1 MNAINQD
8 VRTRIHKCMTL
19 MKTTVDEGTAKLL
32 CAQSV
37 LGSRG
42 IGFYSRKATSRRS
55 SSRRNR
61 RSTTRR
67 NRA

>member
-1 MNAINQD
+1 MNAVDQD
-8 VRTRIHKCMTL
+8 VRNRIGRCVVL
-19 MKTTVDEGTAKLL
+19 MKSAVDESTAKLL

-42 IGFYSRKATSRRS
+42 IGFYTRKANRRS